1 MPTSEAQKRA
11 NKKWQE
17 KNKGITSEAQKRA
30 NKKWREANKEKYNS
44 MCLVLTKKN
53 NLYKREC
60 ERLRN
65 ILYLK

>member
-1 MPTSEAQKRA
+1 MPASEAQKRA

-17 KNKGITSEAQKRA
+17 KTKGVTRESQKRA
-30 NKKWREANKEKYNS
+30 NKKWRESNREKYNS
-44 MCLVLTKKN
+44 ICLVLTNKN

-60 ERLRN
+60 ERLRS